1 MSRAIRIVQGEP
13 QKICQGLWTRHS
25 KDYVSSSVID
35 YVLVSEEHLVSIIEM
50 TIDQDGRL
58 GGGSDH
64 NMLISRW
71 EDKFIS
77 IPKVEPVRKPGWDI
91 QNANWVKFRSIVED
105 EIVDQTLETRDIEL
119 LSNSLSRIL
128 TKGLN
133 SAAGKK
139 PNIPPKQKLYP
150 RHIVTLLKERKIL
163 ERVFKTAKSKFV
175 GSIGDQVASN
185 SLVIAKDNLDSMTAE
200 LNEAK
205 SRFEGQQR
213 GPLMNITKS
222 KSKKDRRRF
231 WDYVKRKTKKSLSF
245 PPLQK
250 KTTGVLV
257 HSPQDISDEVFNYL
271 KDIFSGSDIP
281 PSTSSL
287 AASISSDST
296 RHDNLLSH
304 DHAQGKQDALPP
316 QFEAPR
322 PPPFPQAHLGDHAYC
337 SNPNPVLNK
346 GSPHFKKVQFF

>member
-1 MSRAIRIVQGEP
+1 MITILHRGGGVSLGTP
-13 QKICQGLWTRHS
+13 KS
-25 KDYVSSSVID
+25 DYVICARP
-35 YVLVSEEHLVSIIEM
+35 LTGITGI
-50 TIDQDGRL
+50 TCITG
-58 GGGSDH
+58 
-64 NMLISRW
+64 
-71 EDKFIS
+71 
-77 IPKVEPVRKPGWDI
+77 
-91 QNANWVKFRSIVED
+91 IVE
-105 EIVDQTLETRDIEL
+105 LLEL
-119 LSNSLSRIL
+119 LEFLELLELREL
-128 TKGLN
+128 LDY
-133 SAAGKK
+133 GKK

-150 RHIVTLLKERKIL
+150 RHIVTMLKERKIL
-163 ERVFKTAKSKFV
+163 ERVFKTAKSKFA

-271 KDIFSGSDIP
+271 KDIFSGSDTP

-346 GSPHFKKVQFF
+346 TSSNCSPEQDPGGFLDKDFSIGEVNAMIKNLGNNKAAGHDDLINEALKEAPPKFIQLLTKLYNMVKARGTAPHS